1 MKVLRVAALS
11 VAAIGVPAVLA
22 GSIYLISAH
31 SFETPARAVPRLRG
45 NIATPN
51 PQWSPS
57 PAESG
62 NSPSQNS
69 NDISGPCDEAEH
81 RNDPRCS
88 PGSNGE
94 PNEAESEDDDSGQS
108 HENEDTGSS
117 GGDD

>member
-1 MKVLRVAALS
+1 MAALC

-57 PAESG
+57 PAESP
-62 NSPSQNS
+62 NSPQNS

-88 PGSNGE
+88 PGGADESNE
-94 PNEAESEDDDSGQS
+94 NESEDDNSGPS
-108 HENEDTGSS
+108 HENEDIGSS